1 MRRTTS
7 AERSAALLLCAA
19 RAGRGPASPARFP
32 GATFVGARFGGAI
45 LDAPAAAARSR
56 STSIGPTDVTS
67 GGRRTRAT
75 SPPNRPTMCPGRAP
89 SMSPVRTTRGNPR
102 GGNVGSA
109 AADAAG
115 SSPPRIDHQYCHHR
129 GGETPCPAIDFARTG
144 SGPRSDRRTSGECAV
159 AAANLVAAIATLPIG
174 DGRGRDSG
182 GPGRRNRRA
191 ADWPRLTPL
200 RSPEPGPPSSLSRSS
215 VICSR
220 IRDA

>member
-1 MRRTTS
+1 
-7 AERSAALLLCAA
+7 
-19 RAGRGPASPARFP
+19 
-32 GATFVGARFGGAI
+32 
-45 LDAPAAAARSR
+45 
-56 STSIGPTDVTS
+56 
-67 GGRRTRAT
+67 
-75 SPPNRPTMCPGRAP
+75 
-89 SMSPVRTTRGNPR
+89 MSPVRTTRGSPR

-159 AAANLVAAIATLPIG
+159 AAANRVAAIATLPIG

-191 ADWPRLTPL
+191 AD
-200 RSPEPGPPSSLSRSS
+200 
-215 VICSR
+215 
-220 IRDA
+220 